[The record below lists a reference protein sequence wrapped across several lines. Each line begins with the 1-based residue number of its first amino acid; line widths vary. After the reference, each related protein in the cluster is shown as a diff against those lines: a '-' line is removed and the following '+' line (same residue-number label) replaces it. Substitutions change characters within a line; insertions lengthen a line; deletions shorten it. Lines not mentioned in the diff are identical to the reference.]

1 MKKPKDMTVKE
12 WIVRKMSTKM
22 VISERVINQ
31 VILHQFDSTHD
42 ALKLNNSVELSGFGK
57 FLFNIKKAK
66 NHVKKLESIKTG
78 YELLLA
84 NINTPEKKANFVKS
98 KLSRLNLTLMS
109 LKPKLDDK
117 DKRDIRGMEE

>member
-1 MKKPKDMTVKE
+1 
-12 WIVRKMSTKM
+12 M

-78 YELLLA
+78 YELLLV
-84 NINTPEKKANFVKS
+84 NTNTPEKKANFVKS